1 MPAARPG
8 ASRIIACDRRARWTS
23 SRRLYRACRD
33 RLNGYL
39 GNPDPLAEI
48 GNSGA
53 FLVWSNQP
61 FYPIY
66 VAALVGM
73 GNAWPSLL
81 TWLSTPLFFSVPLVA
96 RRHPLGARVLFVVAG
111 LANTLLSAKAFG
123 PATEVAWFL
132 VPCLIIA
139 LTFFRSAEWKIA
151 SALTILSAIAG
162 LAVSHLG
169 PPLHAFDA
177 AQNTSLAHLNI
188 WSVCALSAVL
198 LFNAGRVRWRERRG
212 V

>member
-1 MPAARPG
+1 MEGLKAF
-8 ASRIIACDRRARWTS
+8 
-23 SRRLYRACRD
+23 YRTCRD

-53 FLVWSNQP
+53 FIVWSNQP

-66 VAALVGM
+66 VAALVGA

-96 RRHPLGARVLFVVAG
+96 RRHPLAARALFVLAG

-139 LTFFRSAEWKIA
+139 LTFFRTSEWKTA
-151 SALTILSAIAG
+151 VLLTCLCGLAG
-162 LAVSHLG
+162 LAVGHLG
-169 PPLHAFDA
+169 EPLHAFDA

-188 WSVCALSAVL
+188 WSVCALSAIL
-198 LFNAGRVRWRERRG
+198 LFNAGRVRWRESRR
-212 V
+212 

>member
-1 MPAARPG
+1 MGSLKAF
-8 ASRIIACDRRARWTS
+8 
-23 SRRLYRACRD
+23 YRACRD
-33 RLNGYL
+33 RLGFYL
-39 GNPDPLAEI
+39 GNPNPLAEI

-66 VAALVGM
+66 VAALVGTT
-73 GNAWPSLL
+73 NAWPSLL
-81 TWLSTPLFFSVPLVA
+81 TWLSTPLFFSVPLIA
-96 RRHPLGARVLFVVAG
+96 RRHPLAARALFVVAG

-139 LTFFRSAEWKIA
+139 LTFFRAAEWAIA
-151 SALTILSAIAG
+151 SGLTILCALAG
-162 LAVSHLG
+162 LAVGHLG
-169 PPLHAFDA
+169 APLHAFDA
-177 AQNTSLAHLNI
+177 AQNASLAHLNI

-212 V
+212 